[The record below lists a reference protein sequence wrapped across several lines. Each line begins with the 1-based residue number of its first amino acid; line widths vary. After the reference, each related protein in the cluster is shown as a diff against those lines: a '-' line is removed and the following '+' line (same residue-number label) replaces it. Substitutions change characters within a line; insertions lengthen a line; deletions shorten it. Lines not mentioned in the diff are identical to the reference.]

1 MYLLFLKA
9 YLKAKRK
16 ESKMKINELAKVA
29 VKKAMPITQEPIE
42 VTFEGIR
49 YLVDAEMEVTAY
61 IVSFKE
67 YKDAFFKFFDE
78 GRNYELENLVDQLE
92 AESFAPEEI
101 NKFSGKKIK
110 ARAYVN
116 EAYVNTTFSQQSV
129 VKKSFR

>member
-1 MYLLFLKA
+1 
-9 YLKAKRK
+9 
-16 ESKMKINELAKVA
+16 MKLNDLAKVM
-29 VKKAMPITQEPIE
+29 VKKAMPITEEPID
-42 VTFEGIR
+42 VTFENLR
-49 YLVDAEMEVTAY
+49 YLVDEDMEVTAY

-67 YKDAFFKFFDE
+67 YKDAYFKFFDE
-78 GRNYELENLVDQLE
+78 ARNYELENLLDQLG

-129 VKKSFR
+129 VRKSFR